1 MPPACDSQPFGV
13 HAPSLEKKKK
23 VLNSLV
29 IWFLPCSP
37 NQIQG
42 RPSSALLDLT
52 VVLSHI
58 SPCLLVF
65 LLARGYFHVQTG
77 RPGYSQQLHKKTPWK
92 WWKWHEHLKRYAAM
106 DVIPPIQVTSAG
118 VCFWGSKMAGSQVGG
133 DPCPLLTPTRLLRFS
148 LQSSR
153 DKWFWYLWGD
163 LFFVLCVPFCLV
175 SHECHGPWAQAAA
188 AVGPCSSLPT
198 T

>member
-1 MPPACDSQPFGV
+1 MRLSALWCPCTFAG
-13 HAPSLEKKKK
+13 KKKK

-106 DVIPPIQVTSAG
+106 DVIPPYSG
-118 VCFWGSKMAGSQVGG
+118 
-133 DPCPLLTPTRLLRFS
+133 
-148 LQSSR
+148 
-153 DKWFWYLWGD
+153 
-163 LFFVLCVPFCLV
+163 
-175 SHECHGPWAQAAA
+175 H
-188 AVGPCSSLPT
+188 
-198 T
+198 